1 MHLRM
6 VNKDLLI
13 EGISIML
20 YSFPFF
26 FGGPMLLFYS
36 VQEDNL
42 FLKITAGILML
53 LAMFLAAKGLMII
66 VEAVFGK
73 RKK

>member
-1 MHLRM
+1 MHLTM

-13 EGISIML
+13 KGISIML

-53 LAMFLAAKGLMII
+53 LAMFLSAKGLMIM

>member
-1 MHLRM
+1 M
-6 VNKDLLI
+6 VNKDLLTK
-13 EGISIML
+13 GISTML

-36 VQEDNL
+36 VQQDNL
-42 FLKITAGILML
+42 VLKLIAGLLML
-53 LAMFLAAKGLMII
+53 TAMYLGAKGLMMI
-66 VEAVFGK
+66 VESFFGK

>member
-1 MHLRM
+1 M
-6 VNKDLLI
+6 VNKDLLVK
-13 EGISIML
+13 GVSTML

-36 VQEDNL
+36 VQVDHFL
-42 FLKITAGILML
+42 LKIIAGVLML
-53 LAMFLAAKGLMII
+53 LAMFLAAKGLMIM
-66 VEAVFGK
+66 VEAFFGT

>member
-1 MHLRM
+1 MHLTM

-13 EGISIML
+13 KGISIML

-36 VQEDNL
+36 AQEDNL

-53 LAMFLAAKGLMII
+53 LAMFLAAKGLMIM

>member
-1 MHLRM
+1 MHLTM

-13 EGISIML
+13 KGISIML

-53 LAMFLAAKGLMII
+53 LAMFLAAKGLMIM
-66 VEAVFGK
+66 VESVFGK